1 MKLKINRP
9 ETYYLSNTQIENIFL
24 GEYMPDAPC
33 EYVKVYLLAL
43 MYAQSLG
50 EVDDQTLAG
59 DLGMAPGEIAE
70 AWDYWQSQGI
80 IRKTEEGITFL
91 SLKEDLY
98 GYSKS
103 ATGAD
108 QAASGKAQAADDPW
122 QAVPGMQA
130 AQTVQKSPAAAFGR
144 GGASRQQRIQ
154 TMFDEIERVTKSFL
168 GGSQLETIL
177 GWIEESG
184 VEPEVVSAAFA
195 YSVER
200 GKSNIRYVEAVVRNW
215 ALEGLKTKE
224 DVAEHLEKM
233 DQNHY
238 TVRRVMKALGFTG
251 RNPSEEERRLILSW
265 KNDLGCTM
273 DEILDACAKTS
284 GISNPNINYV
294 NSVIRNRKAEENGTK
309 PAPANVVTAYYDR
322 LREKAEAEAADRRRE
337 VYSRIPRIEEVDG
350 ELVDCNV
357 ELTKVLMSG
366 RRENTDRLRFRISE
380 LEKEKSRLLTE
391 NRIPIDYMDARY
403 HCALCGD
410 TGITRDGGVC
420 RCYEEVSR
428 AASKEQAAR

>member
-1 MKLKINRP
+1 MKLKISTP

-33 EYVKVYLLAL
+33 EYVKVYLLAA
-43 MYAQSLG
+43 MYAQSMG
-50 EVDDQTLAG
+50 EMTNEALAA
-59 DLGMAPGEIAE
+59 DLGMTAAE
-70 AWDYWQSQGI
+70 VEGAWDYWQSQGVV
-80 IRKTEEGITFL
+80 RKTDEGITFL

-98 GYSKS
+98 GSAKS
-103 ATGAD
+103 RSEKQTKAPAEKAAKETALSALQG
-108 QAASGKAQAADDPW
+108 AASAGAAP
-122 QAVPGMQA
+122 
-130 AQTVQKSPAAAFGR
+130 SGR
-144 GGASRQQRIQ
+144 ASRQQRIQ
-154 TMFDEIERVTKSFL
+154 TMFDEIERVTKSVL

-184 VEPEVVSAAFA
+184 VEPEVISSAFE

-215 ALEGLKTKE
+215 SLEGLKTKD
-224 DVAEHLEKM
+224 DVAAYLEQM

-273 DEILDACAKTS
+273 DEILEACKATS
-284 GISNPNINYV
+284 GISNPNIKYV
-294 NSVIRNRKAEENGTK
+294 NSVIRNRKAEENGEK
-309 PAPANVVTAYYDR
+309 PVSANTVTAYYDR
-322 LREKAEAEAADRRRE
+322 LRGKAEAEAAERRQE
-337 VYSRIPRIEEVDG
+337 IYAKIPRIEELDR

-357 ELTKVLMSG
+357 ELTKILMTGG
-366 RRENTDRLRFRISE
+366 REQTDRLRFRISE
-380 LEKEKSRLLTE
+380 LEKERSRLLTE
-391 NRIPIDYMDARY
+391 NRIPIDYMDAHY
-403 HCALCGD
+403 SCALCGD

-428 AASKEQAAR
+428 AAAKEQAQSRR

>member
-43 MYAQSLG
+43 MYAQSTGEIEAETLAADLG
-50 EVDDQTLAG
+50 IKAAEVD
-59 DLGMAPGEIAE
+59 E
-70 AWDYWQSQGI
+70 AWDYWQSQGLV
-80 IRKTEEGITFL
+80 RKTDEGIVFL

-98 GYSKS
+98 GNPKS
-103 ATGAD
+103 RRE
-108 QAASGKAQAADDPW
+108 AASAPAQ
-122 QAVPGMQA
+122 
-130 AQTVQKSPAAAFGR
+130 
-144 GGASRQQRIQ
+144 GGAAGTAGHRSGARAVSPVKTSRQQRIQ
-154 TMFDEIERVTKSFL
+154 TMFDEIEHVTKSLL

-184 VEPEVVSAAFA
+184 VEPELISSAFA

-200 GKSNIRYVEAVVRNW
+200 GKTNIRYVEAVVRNW

-224 DVAEHLEKM
+224 DVAEYLEQM
-233 DQNHY
+233 DQRHY
-238 TVRRVMKALGFTG
+238 TVRRVMKALGFTN

-265 KNDLGCTM
+265 TDELGCTM
-273 DEILDACAKTS
+273 DEILDACSKTS

-309 PAPANVVTAYYDR
+309 PVAGNVVTAYYDR
-322 LREKAEAEAADRRRE
+322 LREKAEAEAAERRQE
-337 VYSRIPRIEEVDG
+337 IYSKIPRIEEIDNG
-350 ELVDCNV
+350 LVENNV
-357 ELTKVLMSG
+357 ELTKMLMSG
-366 RRENTDRLRFRISE
+366 GRQNTDRLRFKISE
-380 LEKEKSRLLTE
+380 LEKERARLLTE
-391 NRIPIDYMDARY
+391 NRVPIDYMDARY

-428 AASKEQAAR
+428 AAAKEHAGR